1 MSLERSTSM
10 RRRNTKVY
18 ISGALLLSIF
28 FNVVLVTLLFT
39 QEPVYIE
46 TIIREE
52 VIVEVKEELPPL
64 TEEQLINSYILD
76 ISSIYN
82 VDPYLIDSIIYHESR
97 HIPTAKNGNCL
108 GLMQVC
114 TTWHMDRAEKLG
126 VKDFYDPYGSI
137 LLGVDY
143 ISELLDSTDG
153 DVTLTLMLYNM
164 NHKQAYSMHAKGE
177 VSWYASSVLKRVEDL
192 KQGVK

>member
-1 MSLERSTSM
+1 M

-18 ISGALLLSIF
+18 ISAALLVSIF
-28 FNVVLVTLLFT
+28 FNVILVTILFT

-46 TIIREE
+46 TVIREE
-52 VIVEVKEELPPL
+52 VIIEVKEEQPPL
-64 TEEQLINSYILD
+64 TEAELIASYIVEV
-76 ISSIYN
+76 SSIYK
-82 VDPYLIDSIIYHESR
+82 VDPYLIDSVVYHESR
-97 HIPTAKNGNCL
+97 HIPSAKNGNCL

-114 TTWHMDRAEKLG
+114 TTWHTDRAERLG
-126 VKDFYDPYGSI
+126 VKDFYDPYGNL

-143 ISELLDSTDG
+143 ISELLNATDG
-153 DVTLTLMLYNM
+153 DVELTLMLYNM
-164 NHKQAYSMHAKGE
+164 NHKQAYSMRAKGE

>member
-1 MSLERSTSM
+1 M

-18 ISGALLLSIF
+18 ISSALLLSIF
-28 FNVVLVTLLFT
+28 FNIVLATLLLA

-46 TIIREE
+46 TIVRE
-52 VIVEVKEELPPL
+52 EVKEEAQPL
-64 TEEQLINSYILD
+64 TEAELIASYIVEV
-76 ISSIYN
+76 SSIYK
-82 VDPYLIDSIIYHESR
+82 VDPYLIDSIVYHESR
-97 HIPTAKNGNCL
+97 HIPSAKNGNCL

-114 TTWHMDRAEKLG
+114 TTWHTDRAERLG
-126 VKDFYDPYGSI
+126 VKDFYDPYGNL

-143 ISELLDSTDG
+143 ISELLNATDG
-153 DVTLTLMLYNM
+153 DVELTLMLYNM
-164 NHKQAYSMHAKGE
+164 NHKQAYSMRAKGE